1 MTPGLQVADALVA
14 GVSRAALRASSRLLS
29 LQRVDGFWQGDLT
42 ADSTLESDWLLL
54 LLWLYPP
61 QGGVWN
67 PPEREKV
74 DRAARSILE
83 RQLPDGGFNIYP
95 TGPSDVSASVKA
107 YFALKLA
114 GLRADEQAARTD
126 SRAGRHP
133 GGEQLR

>member
-14 GVSRAALRASSRLLS
+14 GVSRAALRASSRLLG
-29 LQRVDGFWQGDLT
+29 LQRADGFWWGDLT

-83 RQLPDGGFNIYP
+83 RQLPDGGFSIYP
-95 TGPSDVSASVKA
+95 SGPSDVSASVKA

-114 GLRADEQAARTD
+114 GLPVD
-126 SRAGRHP
+126 
-133 GGEQLR
+133 GEPMSKLRERILALK